1 LTVQGWRGGGAAL
14 DKTARRHPP
23 SQLRSRAAIRASTHT
38 FKAQGPYEGTH
49 AVAIKRVL
57 AWQIEEAMKKDA
69 VSKTEMA
76 LRMNTSRSQLDRLLD
91 PKNDAASLEMLAR
104 AAHALGRNLKLEL
117 V

>member
-1 LTVQGWRGGGAAL
+1 M
-14 DKTARRHPP
+14 TAKQKKARIG
-23 SQLRSRAAIRASTHT
+23 SSFDSFLRA
-38 FKAQGPYEGTH
+38 EGVYDETL

-57 AWQIEEAMKKDA
+57 AWQIEQVMKKEA

-76 LRMNTSRSQLDRLLD
+76 RRMNISRSQLDRLLD
-91 PKNDAASLEMLAR
+91 PKNDAVIVETLAR